1 MQEIQGQDG
10 MYGGK
15 KLMKNEM
22 SFFPLETPRAQQ
34 VEAIELA
41 RLAFDNEKKFIII
54 EAGTGV
60 GKSAIGVALNRL
72 ILSEEGRSYRQAGEW
87 NNGAY
92 FLTTQKI
99 LQEQYV
105 NDFSN
110 MLSLKSSSN
119 YQCRFHKKSTCADSL
134 RALSCT
140 DKKTKF
146 FRTCAFNCT
155 YKKTKEE
162 FIKGK

>member
-1 MQEIQGQDG
+1 ME
-10 MYGGK
+10 M
-15 KLMKNEM
+15 KLTKNNM
-22 SFFPLETPRAQQ
+22 SYFPHPVPRNQQ

-41 RLAFDNEKKFIII
+41 RLAFDNEKKFVII

-72 ILSEEGRSYRQAGEW
+72 LLSNEGNSYNVPGGW
-87 NNGAY
+87 NGGGY

-105 NDFSN
+105 NDFPD

-119 YQCRFHKKSTCADSL
+119 YQCRFS
-134 RALSCT
+134 
-140 DKKTKF
+140 
-146 FRTCAFNCT
+146 
-155 YKKTKEE
+155 
-162 FIKGK
+162 